1 MAKRLIDAD
10 EIESLFY
17 AQVEH
22 GATDLMDAF
31 DDALQDAT
39 TVDAVE
45 LPCKIGDYVWAIRNF
60 NGHKHPQRGVVSD
73 MYFTRDMQL
82 NIVVK
87 YVARGKWGETVFATD
102 AEAYAVIKGEI
113 YPCKPDIFHLTYE
126 EVSQ

>member
-1 MAKRLIDAD
+1 MADITKCELCREKCPQAQMAHNAALGRMYATKEFIAFQKKID
-10 EIESLFY
+10 EGKII
-17 AQVEH
+17 
-22 GATDLMDAF
+22 
-31 DDALQDAT
+31 
-39 TVDAVE
+39 E

-102 AEAYAVIKGEI
+102 AEAYAVINGER
-113 YPCKPDIFHLTYE
+113 KE
-126 EVSQ
+126 E